1 MFCHSAH
8 AGREVAI
15 ERTCWS
21 RRYIG
26 SKSSNFTQES
36 EACFA
41 LVEIGIF
48 HFSQRNVKVFLTDS
62 SSHLLSHVPLS
73 RNFSAPINLWRVGHP
88 RRKPKYL
95 LYYWRFAGALER
107 GNGGR
112 FLISELPRV
121 LVAPGGSHQQKGT
134 MMWFKV
140 ACWIALAL
148 APRYTQTE
156 TRHGLHNVRSCQG
169 SVFKSNI
176 AKCNFWS
183 APNGPSS
190 GIMAH
195 GTQALDRRWASLKKY
210 TPKELA
216 SKNSSNRDLNQK
228 IRDYIYSFVWRC
240 NVAKDARLKE
250 LGTLAKTCKWKIQKL
265 RFFQCM
271 GTKNECFDH
280 CKFMK
285 TTTKSCKYQ

>member
-121 LVAPGGSHQQKGT
+121 LVAPGGRPPTERNYDVVQSRLLNRTCPGT
-134 MMWFKV
+134 KIYADGNKAWPAQCK
-140 ACWIALAL
+140 IL
-148 APRYTQTE
+148 PRKCFQVK
-156 TRHGLHNVRSCQG
+156 HCKMQFLKRSKLP
-169 SVFKSNI
+169 F
-176 AKCNFWS
+176 
-183 APNGPSS
+183 
-190 GIMAH
+190 
-195 GTQALDRRWASLKKY
+195 
-210 TPKELA
+210 
-216 SKNSSNRDLNQK
+216 
-228 IRDYIYSFVWRC
+228 IRDHGPWHSSLRQT
-240 NVAKDARLKE
+240 
-250 LGTLAKTCKWKIQKL
+250 LG
-265 RFFQCM
+265 
-271 GTKNECFDH
+271 
-280 CKFMK
+280 
-285 TTTKSCKYQ
+285 

>member
-107 GNGGR
+107 GEWRPVFDQWVASSARGSGR
-112 FLISELPRV
+112 KTTNR
-121 LVAPGGSHQQKGT
+121 
-134 MMWFKV
+134 
-140 ACWIALAL
+140 
-148 APRYTQTE
+148 
-156 TRHGLHNVRSCQG
+156 
-169 SVFKSNI
+169 
-176 AKCNFWS
+176 
-183 APNGPSS
+183 
-190 GIMAH
+190 
-195 GTQALDRRWASLKKY
+195 
-210 TPKELA
+210 KELWCG
-216 SKNSSNRDLNQK
+216 SKSLVESHLPWHQD
-228 IRDYIYSFVWRC
+228 IRRRKQGMAC
-240 NVAKDARLKE
+240 
-250 LGTLAKTCKWKIQKL
+250 T
-265 RFFQCM
+265 M
-271 GTKNECFDH
+271 
-280 CKFMK
+280 
-285 TTTKSCKYQ
+285 